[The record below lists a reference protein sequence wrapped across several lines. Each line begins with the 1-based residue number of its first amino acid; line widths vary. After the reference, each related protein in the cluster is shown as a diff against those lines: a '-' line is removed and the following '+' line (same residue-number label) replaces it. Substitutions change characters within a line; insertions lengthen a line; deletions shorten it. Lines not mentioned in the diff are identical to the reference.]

1 MANEQGRNPQ
11 QGDAQNRGD
20 NPDEHVKNQGN
31 DPSDPENRKKN
42 PEQDINRP
50 DREGSENI
58 EKRRAS

>member
-11 QGDAQNRGD
+11 QEDPQNRTD
-20 NPDEHVKNQGN
+20 HPDEPVKNQGN
-31 DPSDPENRKKN
+31 NPNDPENRKKN

>member
-1 MANEQGRNPQ
+1 
-11 QGDAQNRGD
+11 
-20 NPDEHVKNQGN
+20 VKNQGN
-31 DPSDPENRKKN
+31 NPNDPENRKKN